1 MANTLTPTDV
11 YGIVNAMSQEM
22 YGSNATITAM
32 NTSTFVTVGEN
43 MLRTGYENTVGAL
56 SAVIGRNIIAARPYR
71 GKFRIIMRVPQEFGL
86 ITRKIS
92 FYSTSL
98 EESTDWNTD
107 LNPAQLVDGASI
119 DPWTITK
126 TYPLEINF
134 AGLKVTQKNYTVWRY
149 QLKQAF
155 QSEAQFSSFVSG
167 LLVQIANDLEVMM
180 DAENRLQVINA
191 IGATLNVGAPRQKV
205 NLVTEYNNFYGTS
218 KTVADLLGADY
229 ESFIKFFVMRLK
241 GDMELMSEYNELFHI
256 YPAKNDDGGNALV
269 LNRHTPAEARRLLLY
284 MPRIRQAEATVFPS
298 LFDTSYLRLE
308 NFEPVEYWQNPNVPE
323 AVSVTPNQLDVST
336 GQSATG
342 SAVAVDHV
350 LAVLFDRDALATSV
364 HVEDV
369 LTSPVNNK
377 GSYYNVTYHWG
388 KDHLFDQT
396 ENMIVYYLADS
407 GNSEGQ

>member
-22 YGSNATITAM
+22 YGSNATLTAM

-71 GKFRIIMRVPQEFGL
+71 GKFRIIMKVPQEFGI

-191 IGATLNVGAPRQKV
+191 IGATYNVGAARQKV
-205 NLVTEYNNFYGTS
+205 NLVTAYNAFYGTS

-229 ESFIKFFVMRLK
+229 DSFIKFFVMRLK

-256 YPAKNDDGGNALV
+256 YPAKNDDSGNALV
-269 LNRHTPAEARRLLLY
+269 LNRHTPAEARRLLLF

-323 AVSVTPNQLDVST
+323 AVSVTPNQLNVST
-336 GQSATG
+336 GESTTG
-342 SAVAVDHV
+342 SAVALDHV

-396 ENMIVYYLADS
+396 ENMVIYYLA
-407 GNSEGQ
+407 

>member
-22 YGSNATITAM
+22 YGSNSTLTAM
-32 NTSTFVTVGEN
+32 DTSTFCTIGEK

-56 SAVIGRNIIAARPYR
+56 SAVIGRSIISARPYR
-71 GKFRIIMRVPQEFGL
+71 GKFRIIMRVPQEFGI

-107 LNPAQLVDGASI
+107 LNPAQLIDGASI
-119 DPWTITK
+119 DPWAITK
-126 TYPLEINF
+126 TYPLELNF

-149 QLKQAF
+149 QLKQCF
-155 QSEAQFSSFVSG
+155 QSEQLFSSFVSG

-191 IGATLNVGAPRQKV
+191 IGATYNVGAARQKV
-205 NLVTEYNNFYGTS
+205 NLVTEYNAFYGTS
-218 KTVADLLGADY
+218 KTVSDLLGADY

-256 YPAKNDDGGNALV
+256 YPAKNDDSGNALV

-284 MPRIRQAEATVFPS
+284 MPRIRQAEATIFPS

-323 AVSVTPNQLDVST
+323 SVSVTPNQLDVST

-342 SAVAVDHV
+342 SAVALDHV

-388 KDHLFDQT
+388 KDHMFDQT
-396 ENMIVYYLADS
+396 ENMVIYYLADAG
-407 GNSEGQ
+407 GNNQ